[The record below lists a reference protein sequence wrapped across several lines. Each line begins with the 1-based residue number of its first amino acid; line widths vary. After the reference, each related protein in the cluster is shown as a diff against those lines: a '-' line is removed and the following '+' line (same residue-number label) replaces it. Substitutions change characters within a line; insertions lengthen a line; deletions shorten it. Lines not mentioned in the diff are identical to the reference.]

1 MVKNGQNRYIDSAF
15 ELNKPSVSAKET
27 DHNEE
32 RKNVKIIEELTR
44 LNNDLEDQTND
55 LKDQTNDLKNQRDD
69 LQSQNDILNEE
80 LRLLRL
86 KLYAGI
92 SERFVLDDKSI
103 QMTLFPSLFGN
114 ETPVKPDDEK
124 DFIDI
129 KGYKRK
135 KNNDRKLPEDL
146 ERIEIIHD
154 IPESE
159 KQCCGVDKTV
169 FGFETSEK
177 LIIEPAVFKVELHK
191 RPKYGLC
198 QVCEGLESDGKVISI
213 APMPPVMIPKSISTP
228 SLLAHI
234 FVSKFCDA
242 LPFYRQEQQFKRYG
256 VELTRA
262 TMSTWAI
269 RIATILEPLL
279 ELLRLYVLSGPL
291 INLDETTIQVL
302 DEPGRKASSKSYFW
316 VARGGPSKNPAILF
330 RYDQSRGA
338 AVAKD
343 LLENYEGFVQTDG
356 YAGYNFLNDH
366 PKMTH
371 FTCWAHVRR
380 KFNDVI
386 KASGS
391 TDRGKGLSAEAMY
404 MIREL
409 YKIEREVKKNEL
421 DQDAIHILRQK
432 ESKPIIEKFKEW
444 LDENIGKI
452 PPKSLLGKAFIYT
465 LGQWPNLIK
474 YIDNGIAK
482 MDNNLAENAIRPF
495 VIGRKNWLFSKTPE
509 GAKASALL
517 YSLIETAKA
526 NDLDTFKYL
535 KYLFKEFPHVVEKYK
550 NKPEV
555 TEKLF
560 LLLPMN
566 ITQVEINQK
575 LEKENY

>member
-1 MVKNGQNRYIDSAF
+1 MVKNGQKDYVDSVS
-15 ELNKPSVSAKET
+15 ELNKMSNFTREIAQ
-27 DHNEE
+27 NEGQ
-32 RKNVKIIEELTR
+32 KNIKIIERLTR
-44 LNNDLEDQTND
+44 LNNELENQRDDLESQ
-55 LKDQTNDLKNQRDD
+55 KNDLKNQRDD
-69 LQSQNDILNEE
+69 LESQNEILNEE

-92 SERFVLDDKSI
+92 SERFLLDDKAI
-103 QMTLFPSLFGN
+103 QMALFPSLFDN
-114 ETPVKPDDEK
+114 KAPVKPDDEK
-124 DFIDI
+124 DFIEI

-135 KNNDRKLPEDL
+135 KNNDKKLPEDL

-159 KQCCGVDKTV
+159 KQCCGVNKTIL
-169 FGFETSEK
+169 GYETSEK
-177 LIIEPAVFKVELHK
+177 LIIEPAVLKVEVHK
-191 RPKYGLC
+191 RPKYVCRL
-198 QVCEGLESDGKVISI
+198 CEGLESEGKTISI

-269 RIATILEPLL
+269 RIATVLEPLL
-279 ELLRLYVLSGPL
+279 ELLRLYILSGPL

-302 DEPGRKASSKSYFW
+302 DEPGRNASSKSYFW
-316 VARGGPSKNPAILF
+316 VANGGPSKKPAILF
-330 RYDQSRGA
+330 RYDQSRGS

-343 LLENYEGFVQTDG
+343 LLEDYDGFVQTDG

-366 PKMTH
+366 LKMTH
-371 FTCWAHVRR
+371 FVCWAHVRR

-386 KASGS
+386 KTTGS
-391 TDRGKGLSAEAMY
+391 SDRGKGLAAEAMY
-404 MIREL
+404 IIREL
-409 YKIEREVKKNEL
+409 YKIEKRAEKDNLE
-421 DQDAIHILRQK
+421 QEAIHFLRQK

-444 LDENIGKI
+444 LDENIGKV
-452 PPKSLLGKAFIYT
+452 PPKSLLGRAFMYT

-474 YIDNGIAK
+474 YINNGIVK

-526 NDLDTFKYL
+526 NKLDTFKYF
-535 KYLFKEFPHVVEKYK
+535 KYLFMEFPYVLEKYK
-550 NKPEV
+550 NTTEV
-555 TEKLF
+555 TKELF
-560 LLLPMN
+560 WLLPMN
-566 ITQVEINQK
+566 LTQIEINQK
-575 LEKENY
+575 LEKENS